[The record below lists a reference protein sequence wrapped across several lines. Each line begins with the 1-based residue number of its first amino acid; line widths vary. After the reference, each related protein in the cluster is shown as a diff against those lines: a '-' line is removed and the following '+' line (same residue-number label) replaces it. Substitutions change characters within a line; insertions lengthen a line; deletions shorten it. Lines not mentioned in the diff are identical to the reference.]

1 MFCMTCCGSFF
12 IIIIFSVIDFI
23 GQINIGVS
31 LIACLCV
38 LLFYQILKM
47 GEESAQ
53 KTSCKS
59 YRKNGPTVPSG
70 GGEKTLRAAKKRMQ

>member
-1 MFCMTCCGSFF
+1 MFNMACARAFLLAY
-12 IIIIFSVIDFI
+12 ISVIDFI
-23 GQINIGVS
+23 GKINIGVS
-31 LIACLCV
+31 LIAYLCV

-53 KTSCKS
+53 KTGCKS

-70 GGEKTLRAAKKRMQ
+70 GGEKTLRAAKKECN

>member
-31 LIACLCV
+31 LIAYLCV

-53 KTSCKS
+53 KTGCKS
-59 YRKNGPTVPSG
+59 YRKNGSTVLSG
-70 GGEKTLRAAKKRMQ
+70 GG